1 MKIITFAA
9 IKGGVGKTT
18 LAFNFGEWLTRK
30 GYQVLFLDLD
40 HQCNLTQT
48 YGIYDDT
55 DTVANIFKGEGDVKV
70 IPIKQNISLIPGYMQ
85 LDTIEKSLENK
96 VNKDMLLYMW
106 LEDHYED
113 KRLDLF
119 DYVIIDCHPDFST
132 ATRNA
137 IAVSHS
143 IISPIIPSEHGY
155 NAKFN
160 LEDRLESFRQEVIN
174 YRTRESYITAQLYFI
189 PNMIKHN
196 TSSSKSLLETL
207 NKTEEEGRI
216 LSPDTQEVVYIP
228 QKELFNKSTMDKQSI
243 FEMAEEPAVLQ
254 KNRKFFEEMAKTFQI
269 ICDII

>member
-18 LAFNFGEWLTRK
+18 LAFNFGEWLARK

-113 KRLDLF
+113 KKVR
-119 DYVIIDCHPDFST
+119 
-132 ATRNA
+132 
-137 IAVSHS
+137 S
-143 IISPIIPSEHGY
+143 I
-155 NAKFN
+155 
-160 LEDRLESFRQEVIN
+160 
-174 YRTRESYITAQLYFI
+174 
-189 PNMIKHN
+189 
-196 TSSSKSLLETL
+196 
-207 NKTEEEGRI
+207 
-216 LSPDTQEVVYIP
+216 
-228 QKELFNKSTMDKQSI
+228 
-243 FEMAEEPAVLQ
+243 
-254 KNRKFFEEMAKTFQI
+254 
-269 ICDII
+269 